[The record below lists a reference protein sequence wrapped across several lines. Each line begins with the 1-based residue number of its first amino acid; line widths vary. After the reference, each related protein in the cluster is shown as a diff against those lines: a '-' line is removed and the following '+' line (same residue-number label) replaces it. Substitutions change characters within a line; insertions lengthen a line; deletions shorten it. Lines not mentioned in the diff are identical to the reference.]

1 MLDGRIEGNS
11 HHGGAIASMKSW
23 THWILGKTLSS
34 RDQPENEGFLSPIE
48 TPPPQ
53 NIKD

>member
-1 MLDGRIEGNS
+1 MGELEGNG
-11 HHGGAIASMKSW
+11 HHGGAIASVKS
-23 THWILGKTLSS
+23 WILGKTLPS
-34 RDQPENEGFLSPIE
+34 RDQPEKEGFLSPIE